1 MWQNGGHSGMD
12 QWNFV
17 MHPVFAAK
25 SAVSFLLFRMGNCTD
40 VVFCSQDPTGEYV
53 RRWCPELMKLPIE
66 FVHCPWV
73 SSVPRESPFHSYSNT
88 QSPTNY

>member
-17 MHPVFAAK
+17 MHPVYAAK
-25 SAVSFLLFRMGNCTD
+25 SA
-40 VVFCSQDPTGEYV
+40 DPTGEYV
-53 RRWCPELMKLPIE
+53 RRWCPELAGLPIE

-73 SSVPRESPFHSYSNT
+73 SAPRESPFHT
-88 QSPTNY
+88 QIPNHQPITDQTTPV